1 MNDLVIITC
10 YRTTETR
17 TRADAIRFY
26 TEGVLACEGAECD
39 RYADILS
46 ALMAGETVI
55 NAD

>member
-1 MNDLVIITC
+1 MNDLVTIIC

-17 TRADAIRFY
+17 NRSDAIRFY
-26 TEGVLACEGAECD
+26 TEGVIACEGAERD

-46 ALMAGETVI
+46 ALIAGETVI

>member
-1 MNDLVIITC
+1 MNDLVTITC

-17 TRADAIRFY
+17 TRSDAIGFY
-26 TEGVLACEGAECD
+26 YACVLTCEGAERD

-46 ALMAGETVI
+46 ALIAGETVI